1 MSAIKENNSF
11 CRGRGFGGA
20 YKAIFALIFL
30 LQLTLALSASPAAAE
45 PAGGSERYIGKGG
58 SEGETYYRETLPNG
72 MQLILCEDYSSPVCS
87 VNIFCRVGG
96 FEENSETM
104 GISHFYEHLFFRGT
118 PGLSGYQFKRAIEAL
133 GGVTNANTGQDF
145 THYFITLPSKNALA
159 GMRLLADALKNA
171 EMSQEAIDQERN
183 AVLEEY
189 RMNLE
194 SPVRIIN
201 NILNEMAYENHPYS
215 RPVIGTE
222 STIRSFNRGDFLKF
236 RDTFITPERVIAVV
250 TGDFRRSEMLAL
262 LRREFSGFERGRRR
276 IIADYSNV
284 IPPQR
289 EVSREQS
296 VPAPLNFAVLG
307 FVGPSVKDKP
317 DIYRADV
324 MSFLMGVGRGSLI
337 QRRLVKEGKIR
348 EGGVQFM
355 TQRFPGLITLY
366 GVNPV
371 ESNLDVKKEL
381 LQIVEAVKKG
391 DFTERDLRRAKAFL
405 KSNYLI
411 SSDTSAGK
419 AENLG
424 FYAAIDD
431 VSFIDG
437 YLREID
443 KVTREDVMKAAEKY
457 LGGGYYYVLLKGQ
470 SPKADK
476 TEEESGRRRRERM

>member
-1 MSAIKENNSF
+1 M
-11 CRGRGFGGA
+11 
-20 YKAIFALIFL
+20 
-30 LQLTLALSASPAAAE
+30 
-45 PAGGSERYIGKGG
+45 
-58 SEGETYYRETLPNG
+58 
-72 MQLILCEDYSSPVCS
+72 
-87 VNIFCRVGG
+87 
-96 FEENSETM
+96 
-104 GISHFYEHLFFRGT
+104 
-118 PGLSGYQFKRAIEAL
+118 
-133 GGVTNANTGQDF
+133 
-145 THYFITLPSKNALA
+145 
-159 GMRLLADALKNA
+159 
-171 EMSQEAIDQERN
+171 
-183 AVLEEY
+183 
-189 RMNLE
+189 
-194 SPVRIIN
+194 
-201 NILNEMAYENHPYS
+201 
-215 RPVIGTE
+215 
-222 STIRSFNRGDFLKF
+222 
-236 RDTFITPERVIAVV
+236 
-250 TGDFRRSEMLAL
+250 
-262 LRREFSGFERGRRR
+262 
-276 IIADYSNV
+276 
-284 IPPQR
+284 
-289 EVSREQS
+289 
-296 VPAPLNFAVLG
+296 
-307 FVGPSVKDKP
+307 
-317 DIYRADV
+317 
-324 MSFLMGVGRGSLI
+324 
-337 QRRLVKEGKIR
+337 
-348 EGGVQFM
+348 QFM

>member
-1 MSAIKENNSF
+1 MSVIMGNNYFGSF
-11 CRGRGFGGA
+11 RRFGSGSCRSFAAFIILLVLLTGA
-20 YKAIFALIFL
+20 AS
-30 LQLTLALSASPAAAE
+30 SAAEAE
-45 PAGGSERYIGKGG
+45 PAAGGGRYIDTGSSQGG
-58 SEGETYYRETLPNG
+58 YYRETLRSG
-72 MQLILCEDYSSPVCS
+72 MQIILCEDFSSPVCS

-96 FEENSETM
+96 FEESSETM

-118 PGLSGYQFKRAIEAL
+118 PGLSGYQFKRAIESL

-145 THYFITLPSKNALA
+145 THYFITLPSKNALE

-171 EMSQEAIDQERN
+171 EMSQESIDQERN

-194 SPVRIIN
+194 SPVRILN

-236 RDTFITPERVIAVV
+236 RDTFITPERITVVV

-284 IPPQR
+284 VPPRQ

-296 VPAPLNFAVLG
+296 VPAPLNFSVLG

-317 DIYRADV
+317 DIYRVDV

-337 QRRLVKEGKIR
+337 QRRLVKEGKIK

-371 ESNLDVKKEL
+371 ESRLDVKREL
-381 LQIVEAVKKG
+381 LQIAEAVKKG

-424 FYAAIDD
+424 FYASIDD
-431 VSFIDG
+431 VSFVDG

-443 KVTREDVMKAAEKY
+443 KVTREEVMEAAKKY

-470 SPKADK
+470 SPKAGG
-476 TEEESGRRRRERM
+476 TNEENAAGRGERS